1 MGSGNALGG
10 LVTYQPVESAKGAV
24 ELSGGVVYL
33 RWARGAVVQEN
44 DARAVMARVSALCS
58 GRPRPTLVD
67 MDRME
72 GVEHKARNVF
82 AAAWPLTGIAVVG
95 ASPVD
100 RVIVDSYLARHTPV
114 CPTRFFTST
123 ADAMSWLGIGT
134 SQMKNPD
141 RLLAGENTLNA
152 GVRGLSRD
160 AGEAD
165 AMLNALLAR
174 VEAALADIRTDA
186 NAMPLFV
193 VEAKLTKRLRDVL
206 PGVRFAAEDIRT
218 WSAAMSS

>member
-1 MGSGNALGG
+1 
-10 LVTYQPVESAKGAV
+10 VTYQPVESAKGAV

-33 RWARGAVVQEN
+33 RWDRGAVVQES

-58 GRPRPTLVD
+58 GSPRPMLVD
-67 MDRME
+67 INSME
-72 GVEHKARNVF
+72 GVEHKARSVF

-100 RVIVDSYLARHTPV
+100 RLIVDYYLARHTPV
-114 CPTRFFTST
+114 CPTRFFTSA
-123 ADAMSWLGIGT
+123 ADAMSWLGIGA
-134 SQMKNPD
+134 SRVKNPY
-141 RLLAGENTLNA
+141 RLPAGESSLVA
-152 GVRGLSRD
+152 GVRGLSQDARD
-160 AGEAD
+160 AD
-165 AMLNALLAR
+165 AMLNVLLAR
-174 VEAALADIRTDA
+174 VEAVLADIRTDA

-193 VEAKLTKRLRDVL
+193 VEERLTKRLRDVL